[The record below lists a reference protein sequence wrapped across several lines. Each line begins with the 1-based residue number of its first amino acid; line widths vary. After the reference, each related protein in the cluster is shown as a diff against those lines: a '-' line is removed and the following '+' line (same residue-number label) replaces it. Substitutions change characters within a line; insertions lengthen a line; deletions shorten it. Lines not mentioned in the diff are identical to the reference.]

1 MFTGIINHLGTV
13 KRRTATG
20 LEVSAKIAEPRLG
33 ASVAVNGVCLTVT
46 KTKNGIHS
54 FDVGPETWAR
64 TNLGSLRAEDGV
76 NIEPS
81 LMVGDEIGGHFVSG
95 HVDATAELLALEPWT
110 EKFYR
115 LRAELPKALRGLVAE
130 KGSIAVDGISLTVTA
145 VRAGEFEIM
154 LVPHTLARTTLHK
167 RRPGDRLNLEA
178 DPLARYAA
186 AAVATLRKTK

>member
-20 LEVSAKIAEPRLG
+20 LEVSARIAKPKLG

-46 KTKNGIHS
+46 KTRNGVHC

-64 TNLGSLRAEDGV
+64 TNLGSLKTEDGV

-81 LMVGDEIGGHFVSG
+81 MKVGDEIGGHFVSG

-130 KGSIAVDGISLTVTA
+130 KGSIAVDGISLTVTKA
-145 VRAGEFEIM
+145 AKDEFEIM

-186 AAVATLRKTK
+186 AAVAALRKTT